1 METTERITMKELI
14 RARIQA
20 QKDFIKERLP
30 LDRVKDDYK
39 RIHAILNSETVLT
52 PSNPKD
58 YAK

>member
-1 METTERITMKELI
+1 MERITMKELI
-14 RARIQA
+14 KARIQA
-20 QKDFIKERLP
+20 QKDFIKEKLP

-39 RIHAILNSETVLT
+39 KVFDMLNSETVLT